1 VSPVNNQAVSLLFLV
16 GLFAVMYLLF
26 IRPQTKRRKEMQEM
40 QQSLDI
46 GTHVLTV
53 GGLYGTVVDA
63 EGDAVLLEVAPDV
76 SIWYSKGAVGKLV
89 EEDKM
94 PGLELVPEDE
104 VPEEAVAAD
113 EPADKPTDKLTKRA
127 ADPTA
132 DTTMGTGKDNAGKDN
147 AGKATEKATEKAAGK
162 KSAGTDSAERAK
174 DGTDGGTRTSGSKG
188 PG

>member
-1 VSPVNNQAVSLLFLV
+1 MSPVDQQAVSLLFLV

-26 IRPQTKRRKEMQEM
+26 IRPQTKRRREMQQM

-46 GTHVLTV
+46 GVHVLTV
-53 GGLYGTVVDA
+53 GGLYGTVVDV

-104 VPEEAVAAD
+104 LDDSAD
-113 EPADKPTDKLTKRA
+113 ESAAAESEAKPADKLTKRSGGGSGDS
-127 ADPTA
+127 ADASET
-132 DTTMGTGKDNAGKDN
+132 DTEPAKG
-147 AGKATEKATEKAAGK
+147 
-162 KSAGTDSAERAK
+162 GTD
-174 DGTDGGTRTSGSKG
+174 DGSRSSGSKG